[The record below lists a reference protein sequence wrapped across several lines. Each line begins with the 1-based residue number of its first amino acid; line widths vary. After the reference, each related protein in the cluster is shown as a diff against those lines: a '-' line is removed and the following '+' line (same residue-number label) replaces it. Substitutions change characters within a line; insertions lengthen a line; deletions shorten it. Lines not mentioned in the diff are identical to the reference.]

1 MSDTNK
7 TIDGTPENI
16 SDLKRKAAGKAQQ
29 AAHNAEA
36 VESQGYADLYSEE
49 QATASTKKA
58 EKDSVVSLY
67 QTDKTEKT
75 PNDKVIEMVNN
86 AGDVLELSQQD
97 VAGVAQKNVVQ
108 GSTSTQPNASND
120 SDLINDDIA
129 GSAQT
134 AIKQDVGFS
143 EGIEQQELS
152 QTHTTD
158 LQEQVRDHQAPDS
171 HEETTE
177 KMWDMQT
184 DAPMQNAIAS
194 AQTETSKDIEAQV
207 KRELPD
213 TIKNQYLVN
222 EKEDKFFDKG
232 QRQKLAFEV
241 VADKSIKTPLNDSKT
256 VSSMLLVAESKGW
269 KSITLNGEKDF
280 KREAWLQS
288 TMRGIEVR
296 GYSPSKEDKE
306 LLSARVQAQQKNAI
320 SQAPDKDK
328 SDAMAKVKVAAEAAI
343 KEKVRNPAAQEK
355 VRAAINQRAAD
366 AIEHGKAP
374 KVAVYDHK
382 EQSRNLPVQIQA
394 QDTTK
399 ERSR

>member
-7 TIDGTPENI
+7 TIDGIPE
-16 SDLKRKAAGKAQQ
+16 SVSELKRKAAGKAQQ

-36 VESQGYADLYSEE
+36 VENQGYASLYSEE
-49 QATASTKKA
+49 QAAASTKKA
-58 EKDSVVSLY
+58 EKELV
-67 QTDKTEKT
+67 
-75 PNDKVIEMVNN
+75 
-86 AGDVLELSQQD
+86 LSQQD

-108 GSTSTQPNASND
+108 GSTQPNASND
-120 SDLINDDIA
+120 PDLLNDDIA
-129 GSAQT
+129 ATAQ
-134 AIKQDVGFS
+134 AAMKQDAGFN

-152 QTHTTD
+152 QTYTTD

-177 KMWDMQT
+177 KMRDMQA

-207 KRELPD
+207 KKELPD

-232 QRQKLAFEV
+232 MGQKLAFEL

-256 VSSMLLVAESKGW
+256 IGSMLLVAESKGW

-306 LLSARVQAQQKNAI
+306 LLSARVQAQQKNGI

-343 KEKVRNPAAQEK
+343 KEKVRHPAAQEK

-382 EQSRNLPVQIQA
+382 EQSRNQPVQIQT

>member
-36 VESQGYADLYSEE
+36 VESQGYADLYSDE
-49 QATASTKKA
+49 QAAASTKKA
-58 EKDSVVSLY
+58 EKDSVVFLY

-108 GSTSTQPNASND
+108 GSTQQNASSD
-120 SDLINDDIA
+120 PDLINDDIA
-129 GSAQT
+129 TTAQ
-134 AIKQDVGFS
+134 AAMKQDVGFN

-171 HEETTE
+171 QEETTE
-177 KMWDMQT
+177 KMRDMQA

-232 QRQKLAFEV
+232 QGQKLAFEV

-256 VSSMLLVAESKGW
+256 VSSMLLLAESKGW

-306 LLSARVQAQQKNAI
+306 LLSARVQAQQKNGI

-343 KEKVRNPAAQEK
+343 QEKVRNPAAQEK

-382 EQSRNLPVQIQA
+382 EQSRNQPVQIQT